1 MPSTARRWHPIQAV
15 NAYAIR
21 LVWLRD
27 HREGTW
33 LTVPWRLLSSTR
45 DPIRRAGGSLDDEKQ
60 RFSGGSGGTARA
72 GCRWLRAAARCRSV
86 NAPCAARPK
95 PGTKALATGA
105 GCGPRPA
112 VAEYRQAPSVL
123 ALFSYSYGQ
132 VACSTTHA
140 LTTEARMRPPLTG
153 NGSR

>member
-33 LTVPWRLLSSTR
+33 LTVPWRLLSSTATPFGEPVALSMTR
-45 DPIRRAGGSLDDEKQ
+45 TSVSATRLPLHREPERTVREALPVLDVDGFGQQLGADRKTP
-60 RFSGGSGGTARA
+60 R
-72 GCRWLRAAARCRSV
+72 
-86 NAPCAARPK
+86 AARPR
-95 PGTKALATGA
+95 PGTRALATGA

-123 ALFSYSYGQ
+123 ALS
-132 VACSTTHA
+132 
-140 LTTEARMRPPLTG
+140 LTAAVRDAAVNAGFTAAEPLP
-153 NGSR
+153 